1 MKNSKIIRTLIL
13 SGGGAKGIVYAGVLK
28 KIDEIQ
34 NDSNNEYDLEIKID
48 EIFGVSVGS
57 IFGFLYSIGYTGN
70 ELVGEIYKMKTKRL
84 QNLKIVNLLNEWGL
98 DNGDSV
104 IDWIT
109 ELCKA
114 KGINHMITFSE
125 LYTRFGINLRIG
137 VTNLNKYRFDIFD
150 KENSADTSIL
160 RIIRLSFSLPII
172 YTKAE
177 FSGDLYSDGGI
188 TNNYPIQYYKDGLDS
203 VIGVKI
209 LSEGELESDISI
221 NINSFEEYIF
231 NIIYCY
237 MIDKERKLTLNSKY
251 SNRTIFIKTS
261 MKNPVNSKLKT
272 VDKREL
278 LTIGYIS
285 TEQYFKRYKY
295 KLKVE

>member
-150 KENSADTSIL
+150 KDNSADTSIL